1 MIVQGLEKLGFIVRF
16 AATSLYKTKDVIFSK
31 NRLIRRTFTDQLYSI
46 GVRSLPLVGLVSF
59 FVGMVLM
66 VQLVPEFKSFGAES
80 LAGGAIGV
88 AICREL
94 GPTLTGIIIA
104 GRIGSSI
111 AAEIGS
117 MKVTEQVDAL
127 DVMAIDPITYLV
139 SPRLLAAL
147 IMLPLLTVLSD
158 FLGIIGAYLIGVH
171 GLGVVEGSFWQTLSM
186 FVTTGD
192 VFIGLLKTVVFGMI
206 IAYVACYKGL
216 YVKGGSEGIGRNTT
230 SAVVLS
236 IMLILLSDFVIT
248 ALFV

>member
-1 MIVQGLEKLGFIVRF
+1 MVVESIEKLGFIIRF
-16 AATSLYKTKDVIFSK
+16 IFDALFKTKNVLFSK
-31 NRLIRRTFTDQLYSI
+31 NRLIRRTFTEQLFSI
-46 GVRSLPLVGLVSF
+46 GVKSLPLVGIVSF

-66 VQLVPEFKSFGAES
+66 VQLVPEFKQFGAES

-139 SPRLLAAL
+139 SPRLLAAM
-147 IMLPLLTVLSD
+147 IMLPLLTILSD
-158 FLGIIGAYLIGVH
+158 FLGIIGAYIIGVH
-171 GLGVVEGSFWQTLSM
+171 VMGVVEGSFWQTLGM
-186 FVTTGD
+186 FVTSGD
-192 VFIGLLKTVVFGMI
+192 IFIGLVKTVVFGAI

-216 YVKGGSEGIGRNTT
+216 FVKGGSEGIGRNTT
-230 SAVVLS
+230 AAVVLS
-236 IMLILLSDFVIT
+236 IMLILFSDFIIT

>member
-1 MIVQGLEKLGFIVRF
+1 MIVLEKLGFLVRF
-16 AATSLYKTKDVIFSK
+16 MAYSLFKTKNVLFSR

-46 GVRSLPLVGLVSF
+46 GVLSLPLVGIVSL

-66 VQLVPEFKSFGAES
+66 VQLVPEFRQFGAES

-104 GRIGSSI
+104 GRIGSAI

-127 DVMAIDPITYLV
+127 DVMAIDPLVYLV
-139 SPRLLAAL
+139 APRLLAAM

-158 FLGIIGAYLIGVH
+158 FLGIVGGYLIGVNA
-171 GLGVVEGSFWQTLSM
+171 LGVVSGSFFQNLSM
-186 FVTTGD
+186 FVTPAD

-216 YVKGGSEGIGRNTT
+216 YVKGGSEGIGKNTT

-236 IMLILLSDFVIT
+236 IMLILISDFFMT
-248 ALFV
+248 ALLV